1 MSEPDVGTYRRPDS
15 LSEILTLLD
24 RRPASVLAGGTDLV
38 MMRADGAVDRAH
50 DIVDIKGVPGLR
62 GISLDA
68 DGTLVIGAA
77 TPLRELAGTTV
88 VPPHAI
94 TDGAALVGGWQTR
107 ARGTI
112 GGNICRASPAGDTL
126 PGLLAADARLEL
138 ASTTGTRLV
147 SAHDFF
153 TGPGRTVREPGELLT
168 RIIVPASRGASSY
181 LRFTY
186 RLAMDL
192 AVVGVAAHVEIEH
205 GRCVAARVAL
215 GAAAATPVLA
225 PDAADALV
233 GTELDAPSVEA
244 AARLVLDT
252 ATPIDDGRG
261 SRAHRRTVL
270 PVLAERAIGIAFE
283 RAREGHPR

>member
-1 MSEPDVGTYRRPDS
+1 MSEPDVGSYRRPDN
-15 LSEILTLLD
+15 LAEALTLLD

-38 MMRADGAVDRAH
+38 VLRADGTVDRAH
-50 DIVDIKGVPGLR
+50 DIVDIKGLSELR
-62 GISLDA
+62 GISRDA
-68 DGTLVIGAA
+68 DGTLTIGAA
-77 TPLRELAGTTV
+77 TTLRELAWTTV
-88 VPPHAI
+88 VPPNAI

-107 ARGTI
+107 VRGTL

-126 PGLLAADARLEL
+126 PGVLAAHAQLEL

-147 SAHDFF
+147 PAHDFF
-153 TGPGRTVREPGELLT
+153 TGPGRTVREPNELLT
-168 RIIVPASRGASSY
+168 RVIVPASRGASAY

-186 RLAMDL
+186 RRAMDL
-192 AVVGVAAHVEIEH
+192 AVVGVAVHLEIEN

-215 GAAAATPVLA
+215 GAAAATPVPA
-225 PDAADALV
+225 PEAADALV
-233 GTELDAPSVEA
+233 GTELDKPSVA
-244 AARLVLDT
+244 AAAQLVLNT

-270 PVLAERAIGIAFE
+270 PVLAKRAIGIALE

>member
-1 MSEPDVGTYRRPDS
+1 MSEPAVGSYRRPDT
-15 LSEILTLLD
+15 LSELLD
-24 RRPASVLAGGTDLV
+24 LLHRRPASVLAGGTDLV
-38 MMRADGAVDRAH
+38 VMRADGAVDRAH
-50 DIVDIKGVPGLR
+50 DIVDLKGVAELR
-62 GISLDA
+62 GIRLDA
-68 DGTLVIGAA
+68 DGTLTIGAA
-77 TPLRELAGTTV
+77 TSLRELAATTV
-88 VPPHAI
+88 VPPGAI

-107 ARGTI
+107 ARGTV
-112 GGNICRASPAGDTL
+112 GGNVCRASPAGDTL
-126 PGLLAADARLEL
+126 PGVLAAGARLEL
-138 ASTTGTRLV
+138 ASTAGTRLV
-147 SAHDFF
+147 PAHDFF
-153 TGPGRTVREPGELLT
+153 TGPGRTVRAPDELLT
-168 RIIVPASRGASSY
+168 RIIVPASRGASAY

-192 AVVGVAAHVEIEH
+192 AVVGVAAHLEIEN

-225 PDAADALV
+225 PAAAEALV
-233 GTELDAPSVEA
+233 GTELDEPSVEA

-270 PVLAERAIGIAFE
+270 PVLAKRAIGIALE

>member
-168 RIIVPASRGASSY
+168 RIIVPASRGASAY

-192 AVVGVAAHVEIEH
+192 AVVGVAAHVEIEN

>member
-62 GISLDA
+62 GIRLDA

-77 TPLRELAGTTV
+77 TPLRELARTTV

-147 SAHDFF
+147 PGYDFF

-168 RIIVPASRGASSY
+168 RIIVPASRGASAY

-186 RLAMDL
+186 RRAMDL
-192 AVVGVAAHVEIEH
+192 AVVGVAAHVEIEN

-225 PDAADALV
+225 PDAAHALV

-244 AARLVLDT
+244 AARLVLNT

-270 PVLAERAIGIAFE
+270 PVLAKRAIGIAFE